1 MPEPSSAAPSGAGV
15 SQQRLL
21 GFGYAALSSA
31 CLAVLWTI
39 IRRLSARLDSPE
51 ITFFSA
57 LFGLIVFLPWLMRYG
72 SAAFRTK
79 RLGTHVIRGLF
90 NSGGILFWF
99 SGLTLMPLAQA
110 AALNLMTPLTVT
122 VGAMLFLGEN
132 VRLRRWLALAMGAAG
147 ALVVIRPGFEAVNVG
162 VWLILTS
169 TIFAAGQRLI
179 AKSLV
184 RTDSSTTCVAYLLVI
199 MTPVTLV
206 PALFVWKWP
215 TVPEL
220 GWFAVIGL
228 LLTVAHFALVAS
240 LRYADISALEPIG
253 FTRLVWSA
261 ILGFVLFSEVP
272 DLWTWIGGAMIVL
285 ATTYL
290 ARREAALKVATPKEQ
305 EASVQAVD

>member
-1 MPEPSSAAPSGAGV
+1 MSEPSSATPTGAGAPP
-15 SQQRLL
+15 QRLL

-39 IRRLSARLDSPE
+39 IRRLSARLDAPE

-57 LFGLIVFLPWLMRYG
+57 LFGLIVFLPWLIRVG
-72 SAAFRTK
+72 RDAFLTN
-79 RLGTHVIRGLF
+79 RLGTHLIRGLF

-122 VGAMLFLGEN
+122 VGAMIFLGEN
-132 VRLRRWLALAMGAAG
+132 VRLRRWLALGVGAVG
-147 ALVVIRPGFEAVNVG
+147 ALVVIRPGFEAINVG
-162 VWLILTS
+162 VWLILIS

-184 RTDSSTTCVAYLLVI
+184 RTDASTTCVAYLLVV
-199 MTPVTLV
+199 MTPITLI

-215 TVPEL
+215 TLEEL
-220 GWFAVIGL
+220 AWFAVIGV
-228 LLTVAHFALVAS
+228 LLTSAHFALVAS
-240 LRYADISALEPIG
+240 LRHADISALEPIG

-261 ILGFVLFSEVP
+261 ILGFALFSEVP
-272 DLWTWIGGAMIVL
+272 DLWTWIGGGMIVL

-290 ARREAALKVATPKEQ
+290 ARREAALKVATPKVK
-305 EASVQAVD
+305 EASIPAAD